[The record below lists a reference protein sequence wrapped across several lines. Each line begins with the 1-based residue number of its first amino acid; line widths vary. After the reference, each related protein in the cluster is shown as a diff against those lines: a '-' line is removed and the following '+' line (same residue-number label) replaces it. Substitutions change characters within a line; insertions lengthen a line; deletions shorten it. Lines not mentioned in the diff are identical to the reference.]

1 MANFF
6 YKNFASVRERV
17 AWEDAVVLASK
28 YMPDVVKDARA
39 NTSDIATRAYR
50 LYFGAYD
57 KTRWTRVIGILQAIS
72 FALESGGITFVR
84 VYTGRG
90 AQNCA
95 ATKPPYGTWGD
106 QSPKQISESAHKHQH
121 VYVMTVGDQFYTANN
136 SIDRTIK
143 SAQFNT
149 VCHEFSHL
157 VGDTEDPVY
166 GNVESRILA
175 VNDPD
180 SAVDCAENY
189 GFYCEMLYLDKVAP
203 GTM

>member
-1 MANFF
+1 MPNFF
-6 YKNFASVRERV
+6 YKNFASVKERA
-17 AWEDAVVLASK
+17 AWEDAVLLACK
-28 YMPDVVKDARA
+28 YVPDIVKDAKA

-57 KTRWTRVIGILQAIS
+57 KTRWTRVIGVLSAIDQALQ
-72 FALESGGITFVR
+72 SGGITFLR
-84 VYTGRG
+84 KTG
-90 AQNCA
+90 ANNCA
-95 ATKPPYGTWGD
+95 ATRPPYGSWND
-106 QSPKQISESAHKHQH
+106 QSPKQIADSSHKNQQA
-121 VYVMTVGDQFYTANN
+121 YTMTVGDQFYTAKN

-157 VGDTEDPVY
+157 VGNTDDPVY

-175 VNDPD
+175 ANKPAT
-180 SAVDCAENY
+180 AVACAENY
-189 GFYCEMLYLDKVAP
+189 GFYCEMLYLDTVAP